1 VENISTIYFHVVHM
15 VFIWAEIYMDYREIG
30 KKDHQHNENSHHF
43 QKHSF
48 ASLFQRGRALG

>member
-15 VFIWAEIYMDYREIG
+15 VFICAEIHMDYREIG
-30 KKDHQHNENSHHF
+30 KKNHQDNGNSHHF

-48 ASLFQRGRALG
+48 SSLLYRGRALD